1 MLQRGPDGGLF
12 FGRALW
18 DDGVRVLRVVVAF
31 SDGQTAFALDLG
43 DVEAG
48 DFEAVPGFY
57 EGLQL
62 LIGGRGL
69 RCRQREVRI
78 SQFHLDLI
86 VRPVLAQ
93 KMTRETVCCLYHQKK
108 DFISVPY
115 KPKGAEYLK

>member
-1 MLQRGPDGGLF
+1 MLQCGADRSLLF
-12 FGRALW
+12 RRTLR
-18 DDGVRVLRVVVAF
+18 DDGVQVLRVVVALP
-31 SDGQTAFALDLG
+31 DGQTAFALDLG

-93 KMTRETVCCLYHQKK
+93 KNDT
-108 DFISVPY
+108 
-115 KPKGAEYLK
+115 

>member
-1 MLQRGPDGGLF
+1 MLQCGADRSLLF
-12 FGRALW
+12 RRALR
-18 DDGVRVLRVVVAF
+18 DDGVRILRVVITLP
-31 SDGQTAFALDLG
+31 DGEAALALDLG

-69 RCRQREVRI
+69 RCRQREVLVG
-78 SQFHLDLI
+78 QLHLDLI

-93 KMTRETVCCLYHQKK
+93 KN
-108 DFISVPY
+108 D
-115 KPKGAEYLK
+115 A